1 MVTPNEADISVII
14 PTCNDGESL
23 KKILDA
29 LHNQTLVP
37 QEIVIVD
44 SSANDEVEGLV
55 EGSKWI
61 VPIVYHRETK
71 AYPGRARNT
80 GANLASGEWIAFLDC
95 KTVPEKDWLKRYQ
108 HLIQAY
114 HADVVFGVTQFDA
127 ASPFQKVFRAA
138 TYGKI
143 GHQTVPGTLIEK
155 KVFADSGGFL
165 EHVRMGEDIELRERL
180 IKNGLNV
187 HRPDEPVVTYHGL
200 PDNLSSTLK
209 KYLTS
214 AYHTARLNILRN
226 VKDVYLSLALILTAV
241 ILPKWNHLIGG
252 WDANPLFIPH
262 VTKIYLMALVIL
274 LLSYQLVHYLF
285 FRNMSQTVFSRTL
298 KVIVLVFI
306 TLAAYRWNAV
316 IAGWMEDAVLY
327 VPHITKIYLSALLLT
342 SIFYRGLFLP
352 LGRKVDLSYLL
363 PFRWIQVSLLGL
375 SLDLFKAPG
384 YLFGAVLAMGRSF
397 RALIVDRN
405 SSKEAF

>member
-1 MVTPNEADISVII
+1 MSNITLSIVIPVRNNSISLGRVLAII
-14 PTCNDGESL
+14 D
-23 KKILDA
+23 
-29 LHNQTLVP
+29 NQTLAPDEV
-37 QEIVIVD
+37 VIVD
-44 SSANDEVEGLV
+44 SSTNDSVKRLIEEN
-55 EGSKWI
+55 KWT
-61 VPIVYHRETK
+61 VPVVYHFEKK
-71 AYPGRARNT
+71 AFPGKARNI
-80 GANLASGEWIAFLDC
+80 GVSMAKSKWIAFLDS
-95 KTVPEKDWLKRYQ
+95 KTIPQEDWLERYQ

-114 HADVVFGVTQFDA
+114 HADAVFGVTKFDVNT
-127 ASPFQKVFRAA
+127 SFQKALRAA
-138 TYGKI
+138 TYGII
-143 GHQTVPGTLIEK
+143 GHHTVPGTLIKK
-155 KVFADSGGFL
+155 KVFTDSGGFL
-165 EHVRMGEDIELRERL
+165 EHVRMGEDIEWRERL
-180 IKNGLNV
+180 VQSGLNI
-187 HRPDEPVVTYHGL
+187 HLPDKPVVTYHGL
-200 PDNLSSTLK
+200 PDGIIRTLK
-209 KYLTS
+209 KYVTS
-214 AYHTARLNILRN
+214 AYHTARLNILSN
-226 VKDVYLSLALILTAV
+226 IKDVYLSLLLILSAI
-241 ILPKWNHLIGG
+241 ILPKWNYLIDG
-252 WDANPLFIPH
+252 WDANPLFISH
-262 VTKIYLMALVIL
+262 VTKIYLMALVTI

-285 FRNMSQTVFSRTL
+285 FRNRSQTVSSRTL